1 MTDTRMEPGRLRTSG
16 DWVQPPGRSKPAL
29 WPIALT
35 VALLASG
42 FRQRRSEERRRGSF
56 GGPAGGDAAGRGRS
70 ASAPSDIP
78 VRGWKDILLRVYD
91 NISEHRV
98 VAIAAGVTFYTILA
112 IFPAIAALVAL
123 YGLFADPTMIANHLK
138 ALSSFVPG
146 GALDVIA
153 EQLGRLASQGNRT
166 LGFTFV
172 LSLAVSLW
180 SANAGMKALF
190 DALNIVYREH
200 EKRGFIKLNAVSLA
214 FTLGALMLTLLAI
227 GAMIVLPIALNY
239 LGLGAETEWILTLGR
254 WPLLLVAISLAMA
267 LVYRYGPSRSQPQWR
282 WISWGS
288 AFAAIAWMIV
298 SILFSWYAQNFG
310 NYNKTYGSLG
320 AAIGFMTWIWLST
333 IVILIG
339 AELNAE
345 MEHQTRRDTTRGAAK
360 PMGARGARMA
370 DTVGAARG

>member
-1 MTDTRMEPGRLRTSG
+1 MTDTRIEPGGLGTSG
-16 DWVQPPGRSKPAL
+16 GWVQPSERSRPTL

-42 FRQRRSEERRRGSF
+42 FRQRRSEEWRRESSA
-56 GGPAGGDAAGRGRS
+56 GPAGDDASGRGRS

-78 VRGWKDILLRVYD
+78 VQGWKDILLRVYD

-98 VAIAAGVTFYTILA
+98 IAIAAGVTFYTILA

-166 LGFTFV
+166 LGVTFV

-190 DALNIVYREH
+190 DALNIVYGER
-200 EKRGFIKLNAVSLA
+200 EKRGLIKLNALSLA
-214 FTLGALMLTLLAI
+214 FTIGALTLTLLAM

-239 LGLGAETEWILTLGR
+239 LGLGAATAWILTLGR
-254 WPLLLVAISLAMA
+254 WPLLLIAISFAIA
-267 LVYRYGPSRSQPQWR
+267 LVYRYAPSRRQPQWR

-288 AFAAIAWMIV
+288 AFAAIGWLVV
-298 SILFSWYAQNFG
+298 SILFSWYAENFG
-310 NYNKTYGSLG
+310 TYNKTYGSLG

-345 MEHQTRRDTTRGAAK
+345 MEHQTLRDTTTGAAK
-360 PMGARGARMA
+360 PIGARGARMA
-370 DTVGAARG
+370 DTAGTARG

>member
-1 MTDTRMEPGRLRTSG
+1 MTDARIEPRRLRTSG
-16 DWVQPPGRSKPAL
+16 DWIQPPRPGNRAL
-29 WPIALT
+29 WPIAIT

-42 FRQRRSEERRRGSF
+42 FRRRHSEGSYRRGP
-56 GGPAGGDAAGRGRS
+56 GPVNDRETGRGRS
-70 ASAPSDIP
+70 ASTPSEIP

-98 VAIAAGVTFYTILA
+98 IAIAAGVTFYTILA

-123 YGLFADPTMIANHLK
+123 YGLFADPSTIANHLK

-146 GALDVIA
+146 GALDVIG
-153 EQLGRLASQGNRT
+153 EQMGRLAAQGGGT
-166 LGFTFV
+166 LGFAFV
-172 LSLAVSLW
+172 AGLAISLW

-190 DALNIVYREH
+190 DALNIVYGER
-200 EKRGFIKLNAVSLA
+200 EKRGFIKLNAISLA
-214 FTLGALMLTLLAI
+214 FTLGVLIIILLAI
-227 GAMIVLPIALNY
+227 GAMIVLPIALKY
-239 LGLGAETEWILTLGR
+239 LGLEAGTEWILTLGR
-254 WPLLLVAISLAMA
+254 WPLLFIAISFAIA
-267 LVYRYGPSRSQPQWR
+267 LVYRYGPSRSQPQWH

-288 AFAAIAWMIV
+288 AFAAIGWLVV

-310 NYNKTYGSLG
+310 AYNKTYGSLG

-345 MEHQTRRDTTRGAAK
+345 MEHQTSRDTTTGVPK
-360 PMGARGARMA
+360 PIGERGARMA
-370 DTVGAARG
+370 DTIGAARG